1 MYVSDGKGRQAVN
14 NTEVGLSQSGTL
26 ERGLAVLEHVGRC
39 QEISTNAIARQLG
52 LSRSAAYRIVGTLK
66 NLDYLEA
73 DHVTGRIRL
82 GTRLVELGVRAMSAT
97 DLHRCAPRYLS
108 TLADESGET
117 TYLAVP
123 DNDAMVYV
131 ATKQSGGP
139 SAVTLA
145 CRLGTRR
152 PQHATSLG
160 KAWLAALPEHDRAER
175 VRRMRLDPLT
185 SNTIV
190 DHERLLDELTATSER
205 GWAIDD
211 IENEPDVGCVAAV
224 VRDHSGD
231 PVGAIS
237 IAGPASRVL
246 VRLEDLGSRVA
257 AGAAALSLRLGYV
270 PASFQKTA

>member
-1 MYVSDGKGRQAVN
+1 MD
-14 NTEVGLSQSGTL
+14 TEIGLSQSGTL

-97 DLHRCAPRYLS
+97 DLHRCAPRYL
-108 TLADESGET
+108 TALAEESGET
-117 TYLAVP
+117 TFLAVP
-123 DNDAMVYV
+123 DSDAMVYV
-131 ATKQSGGP
+131 ATEKSTNAHGM
-139 SAVTLA
+139 TLA

-175 VRRMRLDPLT
+175 VHRMRLEGIT
-185 SNTIV
+185 ANTIV
-190 DHERLLDELTATSER
+190 DHDRLLDDLRQISER

-211 IENEPDVGCVAAV
+211 VENEPDVGCVAAA
-224 VRDHSGD
+224 VRDHSGH

-237 IAGPASRVL
+237 IAGPAGRVL
-246 VRLEDLGSRVA
+246 VRLEELGSRVA
-257 AGAAALSLRLGYV
+257 TGAAALSLRLGYV
-270 PASFQKTA
+270 STPVAPAQRTA

>member
-1 MYVSDGKGRQAVN
+1 VD
-14 NTEVGLSQSGTL
+14 NTEVGLGQSGTL
-26 ERGLAVLEHVGRC
+26 ERGLAVLERVGRC

-108 TLADESGET
+108 TLAEESGET

-123 DNDAMVYV
+123 DSDAMVYV

-185 SNTIV
+185 ANTIV
-190 DHERLLDELTATSER
+190 DHDRLLSER

-237 IAGPASRVL
+237 IAGPAGRVL

>member
-1 MYVSDGKGRQAVN
+1 MEGTVL
-14 NTEVGLSQSGTL
+14 NTEQRGLETSGTL
-26 ERGLAVLEHVGRC
+26 ERGLAVLEHVGQC

-82 GTRLVELGVRAMSAT
+82 GTKLVELGVRAMSAT
-97 DLHRCAPRYLS
+97 DLHRCAPRYLAA
-108 TLADESGET
+108 LAERSGET

-131 ATKQSGGP
+131 ATERSAN
-139 SAVTLA
+139 AVTLA

-160 KAWLAALPEHDRAER
+160 KAWLAALPEMDRVDR
-175 VRRMRLDPLT
+175 VRRMTLESLT

-190 DHERLLDELTATSER
+190 NHAHLLAELATTNRR
-205 GWAIDD
+205 GWAVDEV
-211 IENEPDVGCVAAV
+211 ENEPDVGCVAAA
-224 VRDHSGD
+224 VRDHSGQ
-231 PVGAIS
+231 PVAAIS

-246 VRLEDLGSRVA
+246 RRIEELGATVA
-257 AGAAALSLRLGYV
+257 AGAAELSRRLGHV
-270 PASFQKTA
+270 PVAV